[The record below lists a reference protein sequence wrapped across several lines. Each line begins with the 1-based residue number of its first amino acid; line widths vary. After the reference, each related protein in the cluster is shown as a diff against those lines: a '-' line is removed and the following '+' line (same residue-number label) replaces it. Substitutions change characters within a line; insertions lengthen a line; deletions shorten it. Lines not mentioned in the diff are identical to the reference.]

1 MLVALIAIDK
11 TNALDL
17 RLANRD
23 AHVAYLKAS
32 DCVHMAGP
40 FLDAEGKMIGS
51 MIILDVA
58 DMSAAED
65 WATNDPY
72 AKAELFQSVTLTQW
86 NRVIG

>member
-11 TNALDL
+11 PNALEL

-23 AHVAYLKAS
+23 AHVTYLKAS
-32 DCVHMAGP
+32 DSVHMAGP

-58 DMSAAED
+58 DMSVAED

-72 AKAELFQSVTLTQW
+72 AQAQLFQSVTLTQW